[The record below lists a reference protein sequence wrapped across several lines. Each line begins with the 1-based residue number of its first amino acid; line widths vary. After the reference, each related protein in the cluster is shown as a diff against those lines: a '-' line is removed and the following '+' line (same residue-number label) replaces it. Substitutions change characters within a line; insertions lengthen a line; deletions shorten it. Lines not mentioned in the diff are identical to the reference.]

1 MRFVHISDTH
11 IGPKSDYRLHDQAT
25 LPTLEALV
33 QRINNLPFQP
43 DFILH
48 NGDVT
53 DDANEASYRIA
64 RPVLEKLRAPVYYV
78 MGNHDRPDPMLRT
91 LLGKTEPVKRYDY
104 YTEIDGFG
112 LAVFDTRGPI
122 DPAGA
127 MTDEQFA
134 RLRDLCK
141 RDGPPLIIA
150 VHHQPVIL
158 DSRWLD
164 EKWDNGLSMPLDYA
178 DAFREALTPAR
189 ARIRGV
195 FFGHVH
201 RGFQAV
207 QDGIL
212 YCSAPSALIQ
222 FESWPGA
229 ERAVAAIDELPG
241 FGVVTVTPTQTL
253 VRQYTFARPKL
264 PG

>member
-11 IGPKSDYRLHDQAT
+11 IGPTADYRLHGQAA

-33 QRINNLPFQP
+33 ERINALPFRP
-43 DFILH
+43 DFVLH

-53 DDANEASYRIA
+53 NDASEASYALA
-64 RPVLEKLRAPVYYV
+64 RPILEKLKVPVYYV
-78 MGNHDRPDPMLRT
+78 MGNHDRPDPMLRV
-91 LLGKTEPVKRYDY
+91 LLGKTTTGSRYDY

-112 LAVFDTRGPI
+112 LAVFDTRGPV
-122 DPAGA
+122 DPAGT

-134 RLRDLCK
+134 VLRDLCK

-150 VHHQPVIL
+150 VHHQPIGL

-164 EKWDNGLSMPLDYA
+164 EVWENGLSMPLDCA
-178 DAFREALTPAR
+178 EAFRAAIAPAR

-212 YCSAPSALIQ
+212 YCSAPSALVQ
-222 FESWPGA
+222 FESWPHA
-229 ERAVAAIDELPG
+229 ETAIAALDELPG

-253 VRQYTFARPKL
+253 VRQYTLARP
-264 PG
+264 G